1 MDGDVWRGAQR
12 APSLQMPSES
22 KLENQISKIEN
33 LKIEKNPPRK
43 ISESQSA
50 KRIFQIRRL
59 RSCRSRDS
67 GSSFLQIVKG
77 LCLKLQHVPTAMNR
91 DSQDTPEVRV

>member
-1 MDGDVWRGAQR
+1 
-12 APSLQMPSES
+12 MPSES

-77 LCLKLQHVPTAMNR
+77 LCLKLACRAERETHGCSQRVPTLTA
-91 DSQDTPEVRV
+91 